1 MAEITSPAEYFEQVI
16 PQQFASAIKS
26 ASASVADQPELTAT
40 FDITGDGGDIYG
52 VRINGETI
60 EVVPGGIDGSDLR
73 TILSYQDWLATV
85 QSGATEAL
93 VDYVRRRKISVVKSL
108 KGAVRLELTRSDGS
122 TWESTTIFGNNDE
135 PAVTLR
141 MTSED
146 YNAMTSGELSGQMAF
161 MTGKLKFE
169 GSLPL
174 LMQVG
179 ALSV

>member
-1 MAEITSPAEYFEQVI
+1 MAEITSPTQYFEQVV
-16 PQQFASAIKS
+16 PQQFAAAIESA
-26 ASASVADQPELTAT
+26 ASVADQPELTAT
-40 FDITGDGGDIYG
+40 FDITGEDGGTYG
-52 VRINGETI
+52 IRINGETI
-60 EVVPGGIDGSDLR
+60 EAVPGGIDGSDMR
-73 TILSYQDWLATV
+73 TVLSYQDWLVTV

-108 KGAVRLELTRSDGS
+108 KGTVRLELTRSDGS

-146 YNAMTSGELSGQMAF
+146 YSAMMRGELSGQMAF

-179 ALSV
+179 ALSA

>member
-1 MAEITSPAEYFEQVI
+1 MAEITSPAQYFEQVV
-16 PQQFASAIKS
+16 PQQFAAAIESAP
-26 ASASVADQPELTAT
+26 SVADQPELTAT
-40 FDITGDGGDIYG
+40 FDITGEGGGTYG
-52 VRINGETI
+52 VRINGERI
-60 EVVPGGIDGSDLR
+60 EAVPGGIDASDMR
-73 TILSYQDWLATV
+73 TVLSYQDWLVTV

-93 VDYVRRRKISVVKSL
+93 IDYVRRRKISVVKSL
-108 KGAVRLELTRSDGS
+108 KGTVRLELTRSDGS
-122 TWESTTIFGNNDE
+122 TWESTTIFGYNDE

-146 YNAMTSGELSGQMAF
+146 YSAMMRGELSGQMAF

-179 ALSV
+179 ALSA